1 MTRPTDR
8 TCELEAIGDIDRAA
22 GEFWNT
28 SPFAIVKDGENL
40 SAYERNK
47 FYMNLDGHKFFD
59 ASFASNADIDSDSRS
74 AIGADFDG
82 DGDPDLLVASTGG
95 GALRVFDNQLDRG
108 NHFLRIKL
116 TGSKSNKMA
125 IGSRVTLEVGD
136 RKIIRD
142 LFPRNGCMGLG
153 PADLLI
159 GVGKA
164 ETIDKVTIRWPTGKT
179 QVVENVS
186 AKEILKVKED

>member
-1 MTRPTDR
+1 
-8 TCELEAIGDIDRAA
+8 
-22 GEFWNT
+22 
-28 SPFAIVKDGENL
+28 
-40 SAYERNK
+40 
-47 FYMNLDGHKFFD
+47 MNLDGHKFFD